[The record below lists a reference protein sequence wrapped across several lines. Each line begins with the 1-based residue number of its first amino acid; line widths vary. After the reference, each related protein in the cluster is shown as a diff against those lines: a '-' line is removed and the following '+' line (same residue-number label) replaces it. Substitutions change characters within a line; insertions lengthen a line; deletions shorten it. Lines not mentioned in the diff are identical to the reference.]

1 MLLSH
6 TLLRIIPN
14 TEGKILTQEQEE
26 LVYEKPEIDIILA
39 GKSLEE
45 CQQALQLIESKMA
58 FLSNILQQK
67 ININTSKN
75 ITRTESKAMYDNLK
89 QDILKSV
96 DYQKFNFCFRL
107 NDFWLDVDMAVKSVV
122 GEYMIVP
129 AYYKNVNLNVIY

>member
-14 TEGKILTQEQEE
+14 TEGKILTQEEE

-67 ININTSKN
+67 INIDTNKN
-75 ITRTESKAMYDNLK
+75 INRTESKAMYDNLK

-96 DYQKFNFCFRL
+96 DYQTFNFCFRL

>member
-14 TEGKILTQEQEE
+14 TEGKILTQEEE

-75 ITRTESKAMYDNLK
+75 ITRTESKTMYDNLK
-89 QDILKSV
+89 QDIFKNV
-96 DYQKFNFCFRL
+96 DYQTFNFCFRL